1 MFSLLIIVFREES
14 ESVLELK
21 GLTPSGTL
29 PVGIL
34 SGGRD
39 SLNSGKLE
47 NLFFFDELPGASAVC
62 FYQGNVLNFSSC
74 QPPYRMYPSVIN
86 LSLFHRS

>member
-1 MFSLLIIVFREES
+1 MNHVNYFSFTFIYREES

-34 SGGRD
+34 SGGKD
-39 SLNSGKLE
+39 SLNSGRLC
-47 NLFFFDELPGASAVC
+47 N
-62 FYQGNVLNFSSC
+62 FYLTVFT
-74 QPPYRMYPSVIN
+74 
-86 LSLFHRS
+86 